1 MERLGLFLE
10 ASPTMLLRDLVS
22 QSRNTLVP
30 RTACGRGLGFPQP
43 RCCWAQ
49 PQCDTQMLLP
59 ASSRSHKALRHQ
71 APDRDVISSPWAL
84 KVLAESGGHSS
95 GSSFSSQSDR
105 VPPGDWHGSSR
116 GGPQDRAG
124 SVSPRLDALI
134 KHRKWHNSDHQ
145 GCGINIPLTFSP
157 KKPWGKASA

>member
-10 ASPTMLLRDLVS
+10 VSSTMLLRDLVS
-22 QSRNTLVP
+22 QSKNTLVW
-30 RTACGRGLGFPQP
+30 RTACGGGLGFPQP

-49 PQCDTQMLLP
+49 PQCDTQMSLP
-59 ASSRSHKALRHQ
+59 TSSHSHKALRHQ

-84 KVLAESGGHSS
+84 KVLAESGGYSS
-95 GSSFSSQSDR
+95 GSGFSSQSNC
-105 VPPGDWHGSSR
+105 VPPGDWYSSSC
-116 GGPQDRAG
+116 GGPQDWVG
-124 SVSPRLDALI
+124 SISPRLDALI
-134 KHRKWHNSDHQ
+134 KHRKWHNSDHL